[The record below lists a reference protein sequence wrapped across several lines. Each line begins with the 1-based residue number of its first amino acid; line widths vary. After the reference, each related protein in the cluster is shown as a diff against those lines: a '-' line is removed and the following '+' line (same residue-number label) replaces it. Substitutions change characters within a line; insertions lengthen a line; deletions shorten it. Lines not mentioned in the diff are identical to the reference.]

1 MICSRAR
8 SLCTF
13 TALVEI
19 RCCGP
24 SSCDEERERGERKRG
39 EEKRADSVR
48 LQQTCSGLLAPGD
61 YTDWQA
67 QPTAWETDGGEE
79 GGGWVGEKVCQSKPE
94 ISGLKVGWEICVL
107 TIWNRHRHA
116 DGTNPGRNYFKLSKT
131 LPGKK
136 NILNKRDLFTKFSY
150 IAIQLIDHWKRNYK
164 IYTSVYLEK
173 CYFMILMSP
182 MFVYIWKQISFFFFS
197 LKASNYCPILS
208 PMPAC
213 CLKLLPCC

>member
-24 SSCDEERERGERKRG
+24 SSCDEERERGERNRG

-79 GGGWVGEKVCQSKPE
+79 GGVGIKVCQSKPE

-116 DGTNPGRNYFKLSKT
+116 DGTNLGRNYFKLSKT
-131 LPGKK
+131 AREKNQNKQKK
-136 NILNKRDLFTKFSY
+136 NILDKRDLCTQFSY
-150 IAIQLIDHWKRNYK
+150 IAIQLIDYWKRNYK
-164 IYTSVYLEK
+164 IYTTVYLEK
-173 CYFMILMSP
+173 CYLMILMSP
-182 MFVYIWKQISFFFFS
+182 MFV
-197 LKASNYCPILS
+197 
-208 PMPAC
+208 
-213 CLKLLPCC
+213 

>member
-39 EEKRADSVR
+39 EEKRVDSVR

-67 QPTAWETDGGEE
+67 QPTAWETDGVEE
-79 GGGWVGEKVCQSKPE
+79 GEKKVCQSKPE

-107 TIWNRHRHA
+107 TIRNRHQDG
-116 DGTNPGRNYFKLSKT
+116 DGTDPRRNYLKLTKT
-131 LPGKK
+131 LPGT
-136 NILNKRDLFTKFSY
+136 NKHTK
-150 IAIQLIDHWKRNYK
+150 QKGL
-164 IYTSVYLEK
+164 VYG
-173 CYFMILMSP
+173 S
-182 MFVYIWKQISFFFFS
+182 
-197 LKASNYCPILS
+197 PILLPS
-208 PMPAC
+208 RYYRPIKY
-213 CLKLLPCC
+213 LKHNAEIINPPF